1 MKFITKLRNRL
12 KKIADLLPNAKP
24 DSETNKR
31 GAEKNSDKTQAS
43 DPKNDEQV
51 SKHKREIDPNKME
64 IDIQNVRN
72 MAIMFSPIVPIK
84 INLLS
89 K

>member
-24 DSETNKR
+24 DSDADKR
-31 GAEKNSDKTQAS
+31 GTEKNSDKTQVL
-43 DPKNDEQV
+43 DPKNDVQV

-64 IDIQNVRN
+64 IDIQNARN
-72 MAIMFSPIVPIK
+72 VAIIFSPIVPIK
-84 INLLS
+84 INAIN